1 MRTKP
6 FVAEAA
12 VVKNTNDELRATN
25 SPNQNDK
32 EPKNSDEHTALNLP
46 YFGLGTVLGD
56 QVGIQSRVFYSY
68 GRRTLANI

>member
-6 FVAEAA
+6 CVAEAA

-32 EPKNSDEHTALNLP
+32 EPKNSDEHTARI
-46 YFGLGTVLGD
+46 YFRKMREK
-56 QVGIQSRVFYSY
+56 ISY
-68 GRRTLANI
+68 GRRTLEANI

>member
-32 EPKNSDEHTALNLP
+32 EPKNSDEHTALIP
-46 YFGLGTVLGD
+46 YFGLGTVLS
-56 QVGIQSRVFYSY
+56 VVLFFPK
-68 GRRTLANI
+68 